1 MDGGQSCRY
10 HAQYSS
16 ELRALSLK
24 VATTESI
31 REAGIFDSAEDVMMR
46 QQRARKASDDASKK
60 YLALSGLG
68 DEAFWQGDS
77 LYIRKGDVLL
87 VIDADPTL
95 PGQFESSEAM
105 QAAKTEKSLSLSQEV
120 AKAVLS
126 RLP

>member
-10 HAQYSS
+10 RSQDSR

-31 REAGIFDSAEDVMMR
+31 REAGLFDSAEDVMMR
-46 QQRARKASDDASKK
+46 QQRARKASDDASKM
-60 YLALSGLG
+60 YVALSGLG

-77 LYIRKGDVLL
+77 LYVRKGDVLL
-87 VIDADPTL
+87 VIEAEPAL
-95 PGQFESSEAM
+95 SGQFDSPEAM
-105 QAAKTEKSLSLSQEV
+105 QAAKAERSLSLSREV
-120 AKAVLS
+120 AKAVLL